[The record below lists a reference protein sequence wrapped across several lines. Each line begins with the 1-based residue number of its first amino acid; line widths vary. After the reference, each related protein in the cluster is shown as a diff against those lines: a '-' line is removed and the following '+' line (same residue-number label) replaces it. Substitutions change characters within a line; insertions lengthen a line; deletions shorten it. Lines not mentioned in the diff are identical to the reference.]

1 MLSKELLEEVNALS
15 DDDKLTLLRTILKDP
30 ALEQY
35 AYDPLG
41 IRNNY
46 ELAQNMIKILEEQ
59 KVAAHAEIE

>member
-1 MLSKELLEEVNALS
+1 MLTKELLEQVQALN
-15 DDDKLTLLRTILKDP
+15 DDDKLTLLRTLLNDP

-46 ELAQNMIKILEEQ
+46 ELAQNMLKILEEQ